1 MLRISVLVVG
11 ICLASG
17 AWAQAERSSRIIT
30 TGPKPIPVVDG
41 AEFIRACW
49 YQGQQY
55 SEGAPLEVAGQL
67 LYCLPKNDF
76 ESNGALMWRA
86 AEATTT
92 PAKVRVTP

>member
-1 MLRISVLVVG
+1 MRGKMLLVMLLLPLGVV
-11 ICLASG
+11 ANS
-17 AWAQAERSSRIIT
+17 ERSSRIIT

-67 LYCLPKNDF
+67 LYCLPKNHY
-76 ESNGALMWRA
+76 ETNGALIWRP
-86 AEATTT
+86 AEGDER
-92 PAKVRVTP
+92 PAKITVSP